1 MRNVFIFKTSF
12 LQLIYESFY
21 GQKWWKWKPSS
32 SDVTGGCS
40 FLRELQNLKK
50 VFSRVG
56 ADFCRYLGKYCFVF
70 VPVKRRV
77 LLETRATTYVERKI
91 HWTTPLSLNNIF
103 FLTIPSLVS
112 VWSALRKQYVHAGS
126 WKSAAVSFASARWI
140 VKIHTSNWTYG
151 CRKLFILLSLT
162 RLKPIYAFILL
173 YRIVEFCRFSLV
185 LRFMPNWLWCIC
197 IQGPYE
203 SRLVC
208 DKHFWQ
214 GS

>member
-91 HWTTPLSLNNIF
+91 HWTTPLTKEIPHNITKF
-103 FLTIPSLVS
+103 QLSTMNISCWKDILIVTRFEQKWTKTKKIRNICVFHHTVLQRNFLTNGL
-112 VWSALRKQYVHAGS
+112 ALFR
-126 WKSAAVSFASARWI
+126 SFFRM
-140 VKIHTSNWTYG
+140 
-151 CRKLFILLSLT
+151 L
-162 RLKPIYAFILL
+162 
-173 YRIVEFCRFSLV
+173 
-185 LRFMPNWLWCIC
+185 
-197 IQGPYE
+197 
-203 SRLVC
+203 
-208 DKHFWQ
+208 DQ
-214 GS
+214 GSLP